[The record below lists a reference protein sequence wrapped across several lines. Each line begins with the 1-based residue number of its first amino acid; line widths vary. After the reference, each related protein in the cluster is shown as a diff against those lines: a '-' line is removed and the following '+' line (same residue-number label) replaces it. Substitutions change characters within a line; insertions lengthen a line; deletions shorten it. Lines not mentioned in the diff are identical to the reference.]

1 MVRHSGVL
9 KKKTTGY
16 VKGKDGMGVREGLGM
31 IILWDLD
38 IGIGYDEDQEH
49 HRQTDRTQTS
59 YVHFKN
65 RL

>member
-9 KKKTTGY
+9 KKKKTGY
-16 VKGKDGMGVREGLGM
+16 VKGKDGMGVRKGLGM
-31 IILWDLD
+31 IILWDLH

-49 HRQTDRTQTS
+49 HRQTGRTQT